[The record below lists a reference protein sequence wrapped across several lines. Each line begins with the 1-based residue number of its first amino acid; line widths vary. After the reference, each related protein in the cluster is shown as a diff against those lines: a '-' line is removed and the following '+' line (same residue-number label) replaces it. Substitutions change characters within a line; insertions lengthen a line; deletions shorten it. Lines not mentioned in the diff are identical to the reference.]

1 MRSPRFFPG
10 NLVDYW
16 GRVMVNI
23 ELLSRK
29 LNRLRL
35 AACHIDNH
43 LDQPVCLDDLA
54 DIACLSRFHFERV
67 FAGYAG
73 ESPLARVRRLRLTQ
87 ARKQIESGVQGSL
100 LDLAFETGYATPAA
114 FSRAYRRAFGLPP
127 SAQCVAVPQ
136 KPESVT
142 LEYLPA
148 RRIQYVPFAGQIDE
162 SLRPFDEL
170 RARAM
175 AQGIPKEQRKGWAV
189 HLDGDMHGW
198 RGSAVLRAA
207 LLSDPLRVR
216 IPGLDLG
223 VLPAGYYAVFLL
235 RGGYD
240 APPCAELARR
250 IAMETGCC
258 MQQGPIL
265 RSFDNSTYLP
275 AHSEKRC
282 KLYVPVSIPAG
293 HDFLLL
299 PANTA
304 AV

>member
-1 MRSPRFFPG
+1 M
-10 NLVDYW
+10 
-16 GRVMVNI
+16 MVNI

-73 ESPLARVRRLRLTQ
+73 ESPLARVRRLRLAQ
-87 ARKQIESGVQGSL
+87 ARRRIESGSVGSL

-127 SAQCVAVPQ
+127 SEQGVAVPGR
-136 KPESVT
+136 PAPVT

-148 RRIQYVPFAGQIDE
+148 RRIQYVPFEGQIDE

-175 AQGIPKEQRKGWAV
+175 AQGIPKERRKGWAV
-189 HLDGDMHGW
+189 HLDGDMQGW
-198 RGSAVLRAA
+198 QGTVALRAA
-207 LLSDPLRVR
+207 LLSDRLGVRV
-216 IPGLDLG
+216 PGLDLG
-223 VLPAGYYAVFLL
+223 VLPAGYYAVFSLS
-235 RGGYD
+235 GGYA
-240 APPCAELARR
+240 APSCAELADR
-250 IAMETGCC
+250 IAAETGCR
-258 MQQGPIL
+258 MLQAPIL
-265 RSFDNSTYLP
+265 RCFDNPTYLP

-293 HDFLLL
+293 YDFLAM
-299 PANTA
+299 PVKETA
-304 AV
+304 V